1 METKMSIENKILKIK
16 KDLEYFDDELE
27 KYEYII
33 DLGKKLDTFDESYKI
48 SKNLVH
54 GCTSQ
59 VWLLCQY
66 KNGKL
71 IFIGNSD
78 AIIVRGLVYIIL
90 DIFSNN
96 TIQDLLDIDVD
107 VLDELNLSEIITP
120 NRQSGVIGM
129 IRKIKEFSLK
139 YYLKDKE

>member
-1 METKMSIENKILKIK
+1 MNIENKILKIK

-33 DLGKKLDTFDESYKI
+33 DLGKKLDTLDDSYKI

-66 KNGKL
+66 KDGKL
-71 IFIGNSD
+71 IFTGNSD
-78 AIIVRGLVYIIL
+78 AIIVKGLVYIIL

-96 TIQDLLDIDVD
+96 SIQDLLDIDID

-129 IRKIKEFSLK
+129 IKKIKEFSLK
-139 YYLKDKE
+139 YSLKDK